1 MIGAGKIMNTYSSN
15 QTGAE
20 RCAAALLIGA
30 FLMLGAG
37 GAVVFDAASA
47 LAAEAPPSHRDAGL
61 AAKALAAAKINKWP
75 EYKRLAGRLEN
86 TDLRNILRW
95 NRLRSRDSG
104 AGFHE
109 LTVFLKSMRSW
120 PRRRLIRRRAEEAMP
135 ASLPDQA
142 ILDWFDGRQP
152 LTAAGGARM
161 AGALLNLGRQDE
173 ARELLRKV
181 WVSGAFGAKQER
193 HFYKRYRRYLTRE
206 NHIQR
211 LDRLLWNGQYF
222 AVRRMYRR
230 VNPDYRAL
238 AEARLALRRYRGGV
252 DAAIAKVPDSLKK
265 DAGLIYERLRWRR
278 RKGRD
283 EDARLLLAD
292 VPDDLVRPRRWWRER
307 EILVRRALRDGHIS
321 AAYRIAKHH
330 GQDGGPGF
338 VEGEWL
344 AGWIALR
351 FLGDTDIA
359 FGHFNNLYRI
369 AKFPISR
376 ARGAYW
382 SARAAA
388 VQKNTERSRAWYG
401 RAAQFPTTYYGQ
413 LARHKISG
421 KHDLSLPPDPITDE
435 AVARR
440 FEAHE
445 LVRLVRVMKS
455 AKLQTL
461 MRPFIHHLSD
471 SGKTPGW
478 MAETARLAQAAG
490 RPDLAVLVAKSGLAK
505 GINMVEAGY
514 PRLAPSSL
522 KSHLEAPFIH
532 ALIRQESA
540 FNREAISHAGAR
552 GLMQLM
558 PATAMRVAKRH
569 NIPYQRRR
577 LIEDGN
583 YNLRIGHAF
592 LAELL
597 KKFDNSYV
605 LTLAAYNAGPNRVRR
620 WIKLNGDP
628 RDASVDAIDWIEL
641 IPFSETRN
649 YVQRVLENLH
659 IYRELIDDAQVAFN
673 PEALLRR

>member
-1 MIGAGKIMNTYSSN
+1 MVGAVNIMKLLAAN
-15 QTGAE
+15 QTGYA
-20 RCAAALLIGA
+20 RVVAALLIGA
-30 FLMLGAG
+30 FQVLGVAP
-37 GAVVFDAASA
+37 VAAEPPQKRDTA
-47 LAAEAPPSHRDAGL
+47 LAE
-61 AAKALAAAKINKWP
+61 KALAAAKKNNWT
-75 EYKRLAGRLEN
+75 EYKRFAARLKN
-86 TDLRNILRW
+86 ADVRAVLRW
-95 NRLRSRDSG
+95 NRLRSRNSG

-109 LTVFLKSMRSW
+109 LAMFLKTGADW
-120 PRRRLIRRRAEEAMP
+120 PRLALIRRRAEEAIP

-142 ILDWFDGRQP
+142 ILDWFNGRPP
-152 LTAAGGARM
+152 LTSAGGAAL
-161 AGALLNLGRQDE
+161 AGALINLGRKDE

-181 WVSGAFGAKQER
+181 WVSGAFGAQQER
-193 HFYKRYRRYLTRE
+193 QFYKRFRRHLTRE

-211 LDRLLWNGQYF
+211 LDQLLWNGQHY

-238 AEARLALRRYRGGV
+238 AQARVALRRHRGGV
-252 DAAIAKVPDSLKK
+252 DRAIQRVPEKLINDT
-265 DAGLIYERLRWRR
+265 GLIYERLRWRR

-283 EDARLLLAD
+283 EQARALLGD

-338 VEGEWL
+338 AEGEWL

-369 AKFPISR
+369 AKYPISR

-388 VQKNTERSRAWYG
+388 VQDKGKQSRVWYG
-401 RAAQFPTTYYGQ
+401 RAAKFPTTFYGQ
-413 LARHKISG
+413 MASHKIG
-421 KHDLSLPPDPITDE
+421 DTHNFTLPRALKTVDG
-435 AVARR
+435 VAAD
-440 FEAHE
+440 FAGHE
-445 LVRLVRVMKS
+445 LVRMVLAMKS
-455 AKLQTL
+455 AKLQGL
-461 MRPFIHHLSD
+461 MRPFFRHLS
-471 SGKTPGW
+471 SLNNSPSW
-478 MAETARLAQAAG
+478 LAETARLAQTAR
-490 RPDLAVLVAKSGLAK
+490 RPDLAVLVAKVGLAK
-505 GINMVEAGY
+505 GINLVEAGY
-514 PRLAPSSL
+514 PRLPPGL
-522 KSHLEAPFIH
+522 LNYGLERPLIH

-540 FNREAISHAGAR
+540 FNLKAISHAGAR

-558 PATAMRVAKRH
+558 PATAKRVAKRH
-569 NIPYQRRR
+569 RITYRKSR
-577 LIEDGN
+577 LVEDAG
-583 YNLRIGHAF
+583 YNLRIGQTF
-592 LAELL
+592 LKELL
-597 KKFDNSYV
+597 ARYNNSYV
-605 LTLAAYNAGPNRVRR
+605 LTLAAYNAGPSRVRR

-628 RDASVDAIDWIEL
+628 RDPSVDAIDWIEL

-659 IYRELIDDAQVAFN
+659 IYRELADDNQMAFN